1 MGRQCA
7 GPRGFGAPE
16 GADGLGGS
24 RGCWGGEAATRVGI
38 GTRSW
43 KREDVPYPL
52 NHLNNS
58 KHRTLGAASRRS
70 SVILSR
76 IIRLSAQCWHL
87 RLSVLGSLLA
97 QPIFPQ
103 GPLLLLG
110 VMPFQLCRA
119 GPLARKCRVSPSQE
133 TLVSQLQCPPQRCP
147 PALLPVTGQR
157 EKYNMG
163 VGGAP
168 QTIWSFPIYCRRV
181 SGARWPEWV
190 KTLSKGH
197 IAR

>member
-1 MGRQCA
+1 MLGR
-7 GPRGFGAPE
+7 RGS
-16 GADGLGGS
+16 DRGGDWDQILEE
-24 RGCWGGEAATRVGI
+24 RGCALPSEPPKQLQT
-38 GTRSW
+38 
-43 KREDVPYPL
+43 
-52 NHLNNS
+52 
-58 KHRTLGAASRRS
+58 RTLGAASRRS
-70 SVILSR
+70 SSVILSR
-76 IIRLSAQCWHL
+76 ITRLSARCWHL

-110 VMPFQLCRA
+110 LMPFPLCRA
-119 GPLARKCRVSPSQE
+119 GPLARRCRVSPSHE
-133 TLVSQLQCPPQRCP
+133 THVSQLQCPPQRCP

-197 IAR
+197 IARQLQNPD